1 MFQAFDSA
9 SLFAFEVNIHCTLI
23 FVFSQALSC
32 SASGHPMYMGGDLC
46 KRLFSNPSLKL
57 TSAMNLMRNDM
68 LLLLAVLHMAF
79 ALLLLAFPTTCTFI
93 FGSSSAL

>member
-23 FVFSQALSC
+23 FVFSQALSS

-46 KRLFSNPSLKL
+46 KRLFQIP
-57 TSAMNLMRNDM
+57 
-68 LLLLAVLHMAF
+68 
-79 ALLLLAFPTTCTFI
+79 P
-93 FGSSSAL
+93 